1 MLQEEGGQLLL
12 RKQGQNDQVRG
23 LNEAGIMNILY
34 NTELNGGTSHFA
46 VGSQKIQRDRTDL
59 GLISSLVDTSS
70 SFPRTNCGP
79 GGPEAAQHQAQINPC
94 TCPVPSSHLLKLG
107 WGRARA
113 GLTIA
118 AGLLLEPSSPPALC
132 GARWASHGVFSLSG
146 WRALSSTL
154 AWGWVWG
161 DGGWLLG
168 AAGWLFSF
176 LFCLFRLDVPPL
188 VVAPLR
194 HDGKRGFVVPVALVV
209 TSAWCIVAGFS
220 LFPSRG
226 FVCKRTWERD
236 AAEHLP
242 PPCPAA

>member
-1 MLQEEGGQLLL
+1 
-12 RKQGQNDQVRG
+12 
-23 LNEAGIMNILY
+23 MNILY
-34 NTELNGGTSHFA
+34 NTELNGGTSHFV

-70 SFPRTNCGP
+70 NFPRTNCGL

-94 TCPVPSSHLLKLG
+94 MCPVPPSHLLKLG

-118 AGLLLEPSSPPALC
+118 AGLLLEPSSPPALG

-154 AWGWVWG
+154 ARGWVWG

-168 AAGWLFSF
+168 AADWLFSF
-176 LFCLFRLDVPPL
+176 LFCSFRLDVPPL

-209 TSAWCIVAGFS
+209 TSAWWLGVLWLVFHS
-220 LFPSRG
+220 LQVGDLFAKGLGNATLRSICCLPAPLPESAR
-226 FVCKRTWERD
+226 CCCPPLL
-236 AAEHLP
+236 AASS
-242 PPCPAA
+242 